1 MNITALA
8 ETDIITRIKQNSEIQ
23 MSVLKDLVRDKNR
36 KIRLL
41 KAANITIS
49 ILLVIAVVFSALILR
64 MNANRNFGDEEKTVR
79 EMREVIEIAATTGDI
94 QRGFDTNEITRKLD
108 GLTNGLCDGFYAQ
121 NTNLL
126 NGFASANGS
135 VANEV
140 RAIQSQMANCCC
152 ETNRN
157 IDSVRFDLANY
168 NAQINA
174 NTTAQTQKVLDAIS
188 QNRFEAMQNRI
199 NQLELNNALCGV
211 VRYPNAMAY
220 SAGTSPFCSCGNAY
234 YA

>member
-1 MNITALA
+1 MMTMTETGGSPIFMGSSDCGGFGNGGGSWIWAFLIFALLGFGGGNW
-8 ETDIITRIKQNSEIQ
+8 E
-23 MSVLKDLVRDKNR
+23 NR
-36 KIRLL
+36 GGMP
-41 KAANITIS
+41 N
-49 ILLVIAVVFSALILR
+49 V
-64 MNANRNFGDEEKTVR
+64 
-79 EMREVIEIAATTGDI
+79 ATTGDI

-121 NTNLL
+121 NTNNQ
-126 NGFASANGS
+126 NGFASVNGNI
-135 VANEV
+135 ANEG

-188 QNRFEAMQNRI
+188 QNKFEAMQNRI
-199 NQLELNNALCGV
+199 NQLELQSAMCGV

-220 SAGTSPFCSCGNAY
+220 SAGASPFCNCGNGCNAY

>member
-1 MNITALA
+1 MTMTETGGSPIYMGGGDCGGFGGSGSWVWAFLIFALLGFGGG
-8 ETDIITRIKQNSEIQ
+8 NWG
-23 MSVLKDLVRDKNR
+23 NR
-36 KIRLL
+36 GGTL
-41 KAANITIS
+41 N
-49 ILLVIAVVFSALILR
+49 
-64 MNANRNFGDEEKTVR
+64 
-79 EMREVIEIAATTGDI
+79 AATTGDV

-126 NGFASANGS
+126 NGFASANNS

-140 RAIQSQMANCCC
+140 RAIQTQMANCCC

-157 IDSVRFDLANY
+157 IDSVKFDLANY

-211 VRYPNAMAY
+211 VRYPNGMTY
-220 SAGTSPFCSCGNAY
+220 NAGTSPFCNCGNGCSNGYY